1 MPAPSF
7 DMCCHVEKLSQ
18 DVLELEPRQDVRSE
32 QLMKLDM
39 KQRYVDDGQER
50 EARGRCL
57 RGISTCHR
65 ELFPKVKKNR
75 RGGEARQAR
84 SRRRWR
90 RRRGRIGWQVVGLG
104 PARWP
109 PASDLSVLDLDRPAP
124 SHARRCRCGCPA
136 RLVVVSSNFSSSST
150 TLVVYSTLARQCVVS
165 RR

>member
-65 ELFPKVKKNR
+65 ELFPKVKKT
-75 RGGEARQAR
+75 GEAVKRDKLGRAGAGDDDEAASVGRWWDLAPLDGHQPATCR
-84 SRRRWR
+84 SWTLTVPPRPMHADADA
-90 RRRGRIGWQVVGLG
+90 VVPLGSACGGLVK
-104 PARWP
+104 
-109 PASDLSVLDLDRPAP
+109 LFFFF
-124 SHARRCRCGCPA
+124 HHT
-136 RLVVVSSNFSSSST
+136 SS
-150 TLVVYSTLARQCVVS
+150 L
-165 RR
+165 